1 MRMYPPMDWIYRRSK
16 TTHSNIPKGTL
27 YVIPVFALHHDPDY
41 FPSPEEFD
49 PDRFASGGRQK
60 SRHPYS
66 YLPFGAGPRAC
77 VGAHFGTLAVKI
89 GLVTLLR
96 SFRFVL
102 PDVNEDGGLRSGE
115 IKIKPNALVLSPIEG
130 NLRLRVERI

>member
-1 MRMYPPMDWIYRRSK
+1 MRKYPPMDLIYRRSK

-27 YVIPVFALHHDPDY
+27 FVIPVYALHHDPDH

-49 PDRFASGGRQK
+49 PERFAPGGRTK
-60 SRHPYS
+60 TRHPYC
-66 YLPFGAGPRAC
+66 YLPFGAGPHGCA
-77 VGAHFGTLAVKI
+77 GAHFGSLVVKI

-102 PDVNEDGGLRSGE
+102 PADHNNDDEV
-115 IKIKPNALVLSPIEG
+115 KFKPNALVLSPIEG
-130 NLRLRVERI
+130 SLRLGVERI